1 MCLDLFGVTM
11 VLLTTTP
18 IGKLLFSLD
27 STIQVR
33 HLVILLVL
41 PLTTLA
47 ELAGIQI
54 GW

>member
-1 MCLDLFGVTM
+1 MHLDLVGVTM

-18 IGKLLFSLD
+18 MGRLLLD
-27 STIQVR
+27 LALTIHIR

-54 GW
+54 G

>member
-1 MCLDLFGVTM
+1 MCLDLFGITM
-11 VLLTTTP
+11 VLLITSP

-27 STIQVR
+27 LTIHVR
-33 HLVILLVL
+33 YLVILLVL

-54 GW
+54 G

>member
-1 MCLDLFGVTM
+1 MRFNLVVVTM
-11 VLLTTTP
+11 VILTTTP
-18 IGKLLFSLD
+18 IGRLLLD
-27 STIQVR
+27 LALTIHVR

-54 GW
+54 G